1 MEFKLIKIFPAD
13 DFLAVAGVT
22 GKSKLNDYILVLTF
36 IVDAFHGSLL
46 IIAKVVQA
54 YH

>member
-1 MEFKLIKIFPAD
+1 MKFNLIKIFPAD

-22 GKSKLNDYILVLTF
+22 GKSKLNDYILGLMFTT
-36 IVDAFHGSLL
+36 DAFLSSLL
-46 IIAKVVQA
+46 HKVFRHL